1 MPRRPHSASS
11 TIDASGKEADLRRK
25 QEELDA
31 ARTAA
36 QQSYVEARKKATAAV
51 VAAREAYRK
60 AGGTD

>member
-1 MPRRPHSASS
+1 
-11 TIDASGKEADLRRK
+11 LRRK

-31 ARTAA
+31 TRTAA

-51 VAAREAYRK
+51 VAGRDAYRK